1 MMITT
6 GKFLMIVLLSSVAGV
21 LPPALRTQ
29 TTGPE
34 RTVRNNVITS
44 ERNPKVCVRLP
55 ESAHYVGA
63 DRWVLCDVADCEL
76 HAFVD
81 ADAEKNVHRLYWV
94 QFEGY
99 VASRPELHHTYDSPR
114 HAELGGWDFYVDSW
128 VRAKAEETRAGS
140 DLQHIVKLVEGKG
153 YRLPAGMMYVR
164 FVHLLD
170 EQKRQELMIIYA
182 EDVGGSGHTPAELQ
196 QGGRFYDRWP
206 ATDKALVGR
215 GEKAFSL
222 ER

>member
-1 MMITT
+1 M
-6 GKFLMIVLLSSVAGV
+6 
-21 LPPALRTQ
+21 
-29 TTGPE
+29 
-34 RTVRNNVITS
+34 VRL
-44 ERNPKVCVRLP
+44 RLP
-55 ESAHYVGA
+55 ESARYVGA
-63 DRWVLCDVADCEL
+63 DRWLLYDIADCEL

-81 ADAEKNVHRLYWV
+81 SDAQKDVQRLYWV

-99 VASRPELHHTYDSPR
+99 VATRPALHHTYDSPR
-114 HAELGGWDFYVDSW
+114 HANVGGWDFYVDSW
-128 VRAKAEETRAGS
+128 VRAKDEETRAGS

-182 EDVGGSGHTPAELQ
+182 EDVGASGHTAAELQ
-196 QGGRFYDRWP
+196 KGGRFYDQWP
-206 ATDKALVGR
+206 SIEAALVER